1 MAKQKTQFDIDE
13 VNEILDL
20 YKNKIR
26 KEGNILTE
34 YKCKSVSN
42 FNEYLVEENV
52 KRSNGEPFT
61 LYKYNFWAGRHRST
75 GEYNYGKKII
85 MQRNE
90 ELQKQLSKEA
100 KDLELQDIISIID
113 KNINDKNKVT
123 ALLCH
128 YIKKQKDK
136 MKIVI
141 DENIKLSDDNR
152 NLKNKIS
159 ILEDTYTNL
168 FFNSQVP
175 NNSLNDMLSL
185 EKSQDKF
192 ICEELE
198 NMFEDGLNRFNMLAN
213 LDYDYATA
221 NENHRLQNIINLEE
235 KKKQNQRLKELEDEV
250 F

>member
-1 MAKQKTQFDIDE
+1 M
-13 VNEILDL
+13 
-20 YKNKIR
+20 
-26 KEGNILTE
+26 
-34 YKCKSVSN
+34 
-42 FNEYLVEENV
+42 
-52 KRSNGEPFT
+52 
-61 LYKYNFWAGRHRST
+61 
-75 GEYNYGKKII
+75 
-85 MQRNE
+85 
-90 ELQKQLSKEA
+90 
-100 KDLELQDIISIID
+100 
-113 KNINDKNKVT
+113 T

-128 YIKKQKDK
+128 YIKKQNDK

-198 NMFEDGLNRFNMLAN
+198 NMFEDGLSRFNMLAN
-213 LDYDYATA
+213 LDYDCAPA
-221 NENHRLQNIINLEE
+221 NDNNKLQNIINLEE
-235 KKKQNQRLKELEDEV
+235 KKRQNQRLKELEDEG